1 MKLSLKS
8 IGKILK
14 KAPQWIFIQ
23 LLQFRA
29 NQVLKKTKDIIGITG
44 SVGKTS
50 TRFLMSHVLSP
61 HFRVQTSSQ
70 NFNTP
75 IGLLL
80 SILSIEKSGSTPFE
94 WIRIF
99 FHVYFHD
106 LPQPEILLLEFGVDQ
121 KGDMQKLLKICQ
133 PKTVVITP
141 IALAHT
147 AKGQF
152 RSVHDIQEEK
162 LQICEKA
169 ERIIAN
175 LFDSETAAII
185 QGRWEGKTMPF
196 GTAKDL
202 PPPITGLPTLEI
214 SDIHQ
219 TEKGICFLGNGH
231 QYCLPVF
238 GNFQIQI
245 AAPSLLLDFLF
256 HIPTKEIQKSFDTF
270 SPPKGRGLM
279 MKGKNETTLWDFSYN
294 SSPKAS
300 SAVLNSFGEMR
311 GKGQKIAILGTM
323 NELGDFAER
332 EHEKLGK
339 EAEKVSDSICFVGR
353 YKESF
358 SKGVGNKKPLHT
370 FENADECGKFLLQEI
385 KEGDILLFKGSQNGV
400 FLEETIKMLLQN
412 SEDEK
417 RLCRQSE
424 EWIRKKEK

>member
-1 MKLSLKS
+1 MKFFSQIIS
-8 IGKILK
+8 FLK

-29 NQVLKKTKDIIGITG
+29 NQVLKKTKDVIGITG

-80 SILSIEKSGSTPFE
+80 SILNVEKSGSTPFE
-94 WIRIF
+94 WMSIF
-99 FHVYFHD
+99 FRVYFRD

-121 KGDMQKLLKICQ
+121 KGDMKKLLKICQ

-152 RSVHDIQEEK
+152 KSIRDIREEK
-162 LQICEKA
+162 LQICEKS

-175 LFDSETAAII
+175 LFDPETAAII
-185 QGRWEGKTMPF
+185 QSRWEGKTMPF
-196 GTAKDL
+196 GSQDAL
-202 PPPITGLPTLEI
+202 PPPITGLPTMEI

-219 TEKGICFLGNGH
+219 TSKGVCFSGNNH

-238 GNFQIQI
+238 GTFQVQV

-256 HIPTKEIQKSFDTF
+256 HIPTKEIQKSFDCF
-270 SPPKGRGLM
+270 LPPKGRGLVIA
-279 MKGKNETTLWDFSYN
+279 GKKETILWDFSYN

-300 SAVLNSFGEMR
+300 SAVLDSFGNMT
-311 GKGQKIAILGTM
+311 GKGRKIAILGTM
-323 NELGDFAER
+323 NELGDFAKQ

-339 EAEKVSDSICFVGR
+339 QAAKVADSLCFVGK
-353 YKESF
+353 YHQSF
-358 SKGVGNKKPLHT
+358 TKGVEEKKPLHV
-370 FENADECGKFLLQEI
+370 FKDAKECGIFLLQEI
-385 KEGDILLFKGSQNGV
+385 QKGDILLFKGSQNGV
-400 FLEETIKMLLQN
+400 FLEETVKMLLKN
-412 SEDEK
+412 PEDEK
-417 RLCRQSE
+417 KLCRQSK
-424 EWIRKKEK
+424 EWMRKKEK